1 MLNNEKT
8 QALPNHIC
16 LIYFLGP
23 GDEGAQEYDFGNFKT
38 LIYSSK
44 ENYKTVLQKPQQ
56 GVLF

>member
-23 GDEGAQEYDFGNFKT
+23 GDEGAQEYDFGNYNTAIFIERE
-38 LIYSSK
+38 L
-44 ENYKTVLQKPQQ
+44 
-56 GVLF
+56 